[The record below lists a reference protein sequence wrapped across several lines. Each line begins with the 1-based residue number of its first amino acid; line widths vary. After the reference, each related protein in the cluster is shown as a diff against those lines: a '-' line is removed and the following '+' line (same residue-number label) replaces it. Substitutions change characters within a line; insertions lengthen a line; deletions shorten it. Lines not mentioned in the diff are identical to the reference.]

1 MDATLV
7 NFGQTHFGEAA
18 LGDARRTKR
27 LVRVADRLAAHP
39 AGSLPDKMQSP
50 ADLAAL
56 YHLMNGERVTH
67 ASVTA
72 THFRR
77 TRQAMADHPD
87 SVLLLAHDD
96 TDLNLTSKRSLRDS
110 LGPVG
115 GKNQRG
121 YICHNSVALTTAGE
135 PLGLANQI
143 LHVNKR
149 RRKNTARA
157 VLRECPHRQSRL
169 WMRGREAVG
178 DFPAGKRVVDLVD
191 RGGDTF
197 EFLDFE
203 HAHGYD
209 YVARAKSNRA
219 ALVGHQE
226 GDDDERK
233 MKLFDHLR
241 SLPAAGR
248 RPLDVPAKPAKDG
261 EAAQPGRA
269 TELAVAWAAVTLPP
283 PAPSRARGE
292 HRQVPLRVWAL
303 RVWEPGP
310 PEGAEALEW
319 MLLTCVAVE
328 AEADAWERV
337 DWYEWRWPAAE
348 EFHKGMKTGCHVEG
362 PQFETTGAMEP
373 MIGVLSVVAWLLMY
387 LRWAGRDEAAAERP
401 ACDVVPLLWV
411 LMLSRWRHGEER
423 PGWTVREFLLALA
436 RLGGHQN
443 RKGDG
448 LPGWQT
454 LWKGWT
460 KLHAGI
466 RLATPPPPERC
477 AKR

>member
-1 MDATLV
+1 MDDTLV
-7 NFGQTHFGEAA
+7 NFGQTHFGQAD

-56 YHLMNGERVTH
+56 YHLMNTERVTH
-67 ASVTA
+67 ASVLA

-77 TRQAMADHPD
+77 TRQAILDHEDP
-87 SVLLLAHDD
+87 VILLAHDD
-96 TDLNLTSKRSLRDS
+96 TDLDLTSKHSLKDG
-110 LGPVG
+110 LGPLG
-115 GKNQRG
+115 GKHQRG
-121 YICHNSVALTTAGE
+121 YICHNSIALTTAGE

-149 RRKNTARA
+149 RRKTPARA
-157 VLRECPHRQSRL
+157 VLRKCPHRQTRL

-178 DFPAGKRVVDLVD
+178 DFPAGRRVVDLVD

-197 EFLDFE
+197 EFLDYE

-226 GDDDERK
+226 GGEEGRK
-233 MKLFDHLR
+233 VKLFDHLR

-248 RPLDVPAKPAKDG
+248 RPLAVPTKAAKASDPRR
-261 EAAQPGRA
+261 PGRA
-269 TELAVAWAAVTLPP
+269 TEVAVAWAAMTLPP
-283 PAPSRARGE
+283 PLPSRARGE
-292 HRQVPLRVWAL
+292 HRQVPLLLWAV
-303 RVWEPGP
+303 RVWEPNP
-310 PEGAEALEW
+310 PPGTAALEW
-319 MLLTCVAVE
+319 VLLTRVSVE
-328 AEADAWERV
+328 EAADAWERV
-337 DWYEWRWPAAE
+337 DWYEWRWPAME
-348 EFHKGMKTGCHVEG
+348 EFHKGKKTGCEIEG
-362 PQFETTGAMEP
+362 PQFTTKGAMEP
-373 MIGVLSVVAWLLMY
+373 MIGVLSVVAWMLMY
-387 LRWAGRDEAAAERP
+387 LRWAGRDEEAAAKP
-401 ACDVVPLLWV
+401 AAAAVPLEWV
-411 LMLSRWRHGEER
+411 LLLSRWRTGLER
-423 PGWTVREFLLALA
+423 PGWTAREFFLALA

-460 KLHAGI
+460 KLRTALE
-466 RLATPPPPERC
+466 LATPPPPGSC

>member
-7 NFGQTHFGEAA
+7 NFGQTHFGQAD

-39 AGSLPDKMQSP
+39 AGSLPDKMESP
-50 ADLAAL
+50 AELAAL
-56 YHLMNGERVTH
+56 YHLMNTERVTH
-67 ASVTA
+67 AAVLQ

-77 TRQAMADHPD
+77 TRAAILDHPD
-87 SVLLLAHDD
+87 SVILLAHDD
-96 TDLNLTSKRSLRDS
+96 TDLDLTSKHSLKDG
-110 LGPVG
+110 LGPLS
-115 GKNQRG
+115 GKHQRG
-121 YICHNSVALTTAGE
+121 YICHNSIALTTTGE

-178 DFPAGKRVVDLVD
+178 DFPAGKRVIDLVD

-197 EFLDFE
+197 EFLDYE

-219 ALVGHQE
+219 VVLGHQE
-226 GDDDERK
+226 GGEDERK
-233 MKLFDHLR
+233 VKLFDHLR
-241 SLPAAGR
+241 SLPEVGR
-248 RPLDVPAKPAKDG
+248 RPLVVSPKPAKASDP
-261 EAAQPGRA
+261 AQPGRT
-269 TELAVAWAAVTLPP
+269 TEVAVAWAAVTLLPP
-283 PAPSRARGE
+283 VPSRARGE
-292 HRQVPLRVWAL
+292 HRQVPLRLWAV
-303 RVWEPGP
+303 RVWEPEP

-319 MLLTCVAVE
+319 VLLTGVGVE
-328 AEADAWERV
+328 AAADAWRRV
-337 DWYEWRWPAAE
+337 DWYEWRWPAME
-348 EFHKGMKTGCHVEG
+348 EFHKGQKTGCDVER
-362 PQFETTGAMEP
+362 PEFTTKQAMEP
-373 MIGVLSVVAWLLMY
+373 MIGVLSVVAWMLMY
-387 LRWAGRDEAAAERP
+387 LRWAARDVMAADKP
-401 ACDVVPLLWV
+401 ADTAVPLGWV
-411 LMLSRWRHGEER
+411 LLLSRWRTGQEQ
-423 PGWTVREFLLALA
+423 PDWTVREFLLALA

-460 KLHAGI
+460 KLHTAI
-466 RLATPPPPERC
+466 RLATPPPPKSC
-477 AKR
+477 A

>member
-1 MDATLV
+1 MDATLT
-7 NFGQTHFGEAA
+7 NFGQTHFGQAD

-50 ADLAAL
+50 AELSAL
-56 YHLMNGERVTH
+56 YHLVNNEQVTH
-67 ASVTA
+67 ASVMQ
-72 THFRR
+72 THFHR
-77 TRQAMADHPD
+77 TRSAMLDHP
-87 SVLLLAHDD
+87 SPVILLAHDD
-96 TDLNLTSKRSLRDS
+96 TDLNLTSKRSLAGV
-110 LGPVG
+110 LGPLG

-121 YICHNSVALTTAGE
+121 YLCHNSIALTPAGE

-143 LHVNKR
+143 LHLNKR
-149 RRKNTARA
+149 RRKKTARA
-157 VLRECPHRQSRL
+157 VLRQCPHRQSRL

-197 EFLDFE
+197 EFLDYE
-203 HAHGYD
+203 HAHDYS
-209 YVARAKSNRA
+209 YVARAKSNRT

-226 GDDDERK
+226 GCEANRK
-233 MKLFDHLR
+233 VKLFDHLR
-241 SLPAAGR
+241 CLPETGR
-248 RPLDVPAKPAKDG
+248 RPQSVPPQAAK
-261 EAAQPGRA
+261 AAEGARPGRD
-269 TELAVAWAAVTLPP
+269 TELAVAWAAVTLLP

-292 HRQVPLRVWAL
+292 HRQVPLRLWAV

-310 PEGAEALEW
+310 PQGAEPLEW
-319 MLLTCVAVE
+319 LLLTDVAVE
-328 AEADAWERV
+328 AVADAWERV
-337 DWYEWRWPAAE
+337 DWYEWRWPAME
-348 EFHKGMKTGCHVEG
+348 EFHKGQKTGCHVEG
-362 PQFETTGAMEP
+362 PQFTTKQAMEP

-387 LRWAGRDEAAAERP
+387 LRWAVRAEATASEPAAT
-401 ACDVVPLLWV
+401 AVPLGWV
-411 LMLSRWRHGEER
+411 LLLSRWRTGAER
-423 PGWTVREFLLALA
+423 PDWTVREFLLALA

-460 KLHAGI
+460 KLHAAI
-466 RLATPPPPERC
+466 RLATPPPPGSC
-477 AKR
+477 AQR